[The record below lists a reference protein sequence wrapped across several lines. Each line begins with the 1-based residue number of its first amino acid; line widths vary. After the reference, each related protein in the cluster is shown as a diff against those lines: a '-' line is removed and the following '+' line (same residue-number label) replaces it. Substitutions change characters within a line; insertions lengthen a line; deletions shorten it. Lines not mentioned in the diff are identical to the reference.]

1 MKTINEIKQ
10 MSRSERYE
18 INKTRRYDVLN
29 FLADGEYFTTAENI
43 RILLN
48 VNNITYSRRI
58 LGSMCEDKLLTKTP
72 LSFGG
77 KARNFYSINQNGFI
91 FLGVEDETRIIKLSH
106 LTAYH
111 NELVQRL
118 KIITM
123 QLVNDATWY
132 SEYTIKSEHQLRSY
146 PDALLIVNDKKISIE
161 LQRNLYSLKAFKSK
175 IQKVI
180 ADSHADKFS
189 KVLYVCCDNLKAAKL
204 KTLLNSVKT
213 IKNSRNEEV
222 ALSDEI
228 KSKLFD
234 IIDYDEYRNFIK
246 NLAG

>member
-1 MKTINEIKQ
+1 MKTINEIKN

-18 INKTRRYDVLN
+18 INNTRRYDILN
-29 FLADGEYFTTAENI
+29 FLAAGEYFTTAENI

-48 VNNITYSRRI
+48 VNNITYSRRL
-58 LGSMCEDKLLTKTP
+58 LGSMCDDKLLNKTP
-72 LSFGG
+72 ISFGG

-123 QLVNDATWY
+123 QIKNDAAWL
-132 SEYTIKSEHQLRSY
+132 SEYTLKSEHQLRSY
-146 PDALLIVNDKKISIE
+146 PDALLEINSKKISIE
-161 LQRNLYSLKAFKSK
+161 LQRNLYSMKAFKLK

-180 ADSHADKFS
+180 ADSHAEKFN
-189 KVLYVCCDNLKAAKL
+189 KVLYVCCDNLKATKL

-213 IKNSRNEEV
+213 IKNSRKEDVPVDEEV
-222 ALSDEI
+222 
-228 KSKLFD
+228 KSALFD
-234 IIDYDEYRNFIK
+234 IIDYEEYTDYINK
-246 NLAG
+246 L